1 MSTREHYYQIAYTR
15 FLISNNHMGINRI
28 NQYKNYLD
36 KIHVQ
41 FQEIVGEIEFDLFLM
56 LCKLNNV
63 WYLARVETDP
73 DYQVFNEVFGVN
85 VSETD
90 FKRYFGAFSQLE

>member
-1 MSTREHYYQIAYTR
+1 MSTREHYQTAYTQFVTMCDQFFKR
-15 FLISNNHMGINRI
+15 DE
-28 NQYKNYLD
+28 QYKNYMHY
-36 KIHVQ
+36 IHEQ
-41 FQEIVGEIEFDLFLM
+41 IEEIVGEIEFDLFLM
-56 LCKLNNV
+56 LCKFYNV

-90 FKRYFGAFSQLE
+90 FKRYFNAFSQLE

>member
-1 MSTREHYYQIAYTR
+1 MSTREHYQTAYTQ
-15 FLISNNHMGINRI
+15 FVNMHDQAFNYYI
-28 NQYKNYLD
+28 QYKNYMNSV
-36 KIHVQ
+36 HVH

-85 VSETD
+85 VSETN
-90 FKRYFGAFSQLE
+90 FKRYFNAFSQLE

>member
-1 MSTREHYYQIAYTR
+1 
-15 FLISNNHMGINRI
+15 
-28 NQYKNYLD
+28 
-36 KIHVQ
+36 
-41 FQEIVGEIEFDLFLM
+41 M

-90 FKRYFGAFSQLE
+90 FKRYFNAFSQLE